1 MADVNLKING
11 MDVTVPAGSTILEAA
26 DSVGIKIPTLCYL
39 KDINAIAAC
48 RICVVEVKKAR
59 TLVAAC
65 VYPVNE
71 GMEVFTN
78 TPRVIESRK
87 MTLELIM
94 STHDRRCLS
103 CPRSTNCELQ
113 ALCKEYGIEDEA
125 KFDGDKPKYK
135 VETSNPYLVRNN
147 NKCILCRRCSAVC
160 SALQG
165 VGVIGAN
172 ERGFTTNIGCAFDM
186 ELKDSPCI
194 ACGQCVVNCPTGAL
208 VERDDTAAVMEALA
222 DPEKH
227 VVIAPAPSVRAGLGE
242 EFGMPIGTNV
252 EGKMVAAMRRLGFD
266 AVVDV
271 DVAADVTIMEE
282 GTEFINRLKEN
293 GPFPLITSCSPG
305 WVKYCEHYF
314 PEFIPNLS
322 SAKSPQGM
330 YGALMKSYYAE
341 KNGVDPANMV
351 VVSVMPCTAKK
362 FERTREQNKV
372 DGMDDIDIS
381 ITTRELA
388 KLIKMAGLN
397 FTELPDEEF
406 DPVFGGATGAGHIF
420 GATGGVME
428 AALRTVAEILEGKEL
443 PDVEFKEVR
452 GTEGIKEA
460 TYKVAGTDVRIAVV
474 SGTANARKLLRDI
487 RDGKAFYHFV
497 EIMACPGGCV
507 NGGGQPI
514 HDAYTRSHVDIK
526 TLRAKALYDED
537 EACAVR
543 KSHENPVVRKL
554 YEEYLEKPGS
564 HKAHKLLHTTYVAR
578 GK

>member
-125 KFDGDKPKYK
+125 KFDGDKPKYE

-341 KNGVDPANMV
+341 KNGIDPANMV

>member
-113 ALCKEYGIEDEA
+113 ALCKEYGIENEA
-125 KFDGDKPKYK
+125 KFDGDKPKYE

-341 KNGVDPANMV
+341 KNGIDPANMV

>member
-125 KFDGDKPKYK
+125 KFDGDKPKYE

>member
-125 KFDGDKPKYK
+125 KFDGDKPKYE

-222 DPEKH
+222 DPGKH